1 MKLTI
6 NLIGKQKRYRY
17 AISVRTLVSM
27 TVLSSL
33 LMLISSRSTHLV
45 SEDIARLALA
55 EQWNEKDRVA
65 LQALEA
71 KTEAQ
76 LAVVI
81 SQLAKLNSQ
90 LSQLDLRA
98 GHLAEQLG
106 MEAKDL
112 TAFADQNV
120 SQPMDN
126 SVASFEQAFIEARAS
141 IDLRSRQ
148 IAMLESLIKGHHIH
162 QQSQLSGRPVESG
175 WLSSYYGMRKD
186 PFSGTPAM
194 HKGLDF
200 AGASGDAVVTTAAGI
215 VTWAGKRYGYGNLVE
230 IEHKDGFITRY
241 GHNQSVDVAVGDVVT
256 KGQIIARMGS
266 TGRSTGAHVHYEVI
280 RNGQPVDPLPFTRQ

>member
-55 EQWNEKDRVA
+55 EQLNEKDRVA

-76 LAVVI
+76 LSVVI
-81 SQLAKLNSQ
+81 SQLAELNSQ
-90 LSQLDLRA
+90 LSQLDQRA
-98 GHLAEQLG
+98 GHLAEALG
-106 MEAKDL
+106 MKAKDL
-112 TAFADQNV
+112 EAFADNV
-120 SQPMDN
+120 VTEPVESESP
-126 SVASFEQAFIEARAS
+126 FEQAFIAARQS
-141 IDLRSRQ
+141 IDSRSRQ
-148 IAMLESLIKGHHIH
+148 IAMLESLVKGHHIH

>member
-1 MKLTI
+1 MKLTV

-76 LAVVI
+76 LSVVI
-81 SQLAKLNSQ
+81 SQLAELNSQ
-90 LSQLDLRA
+90 LSQLDQRS
-98 GHLAEQLG
+98 GHLAEALG
-106 MEAKDL
+106 MKAKDL
-112 TAFADQNV
+112 EAFADNV
-120 SQPMDN
+120 VTEPVE
-126 SVASFEQAFIEARAS
+126 SVAPFEQAFIAARQS
-141 IDLRSRQ
+141 IDSRSRQ
-148 IAMLESLIKGHHIH
+148 IAMLESLVKGHHIH

-200 AGASGDAVVTTAAGI
+200 AGATGDAVVTTAAGI

-230 IEHKDGFITRY
+230 VEHKDGFVTRY
-241 GHNQSVDVAVGDVVT
+241 GHNHSIDVVVGDVVT
-256 KGQIIARMGS
+256 KGQTIARMGN
-266 TGRSTGAHVHYEVI
+266 TGRSTGAHVHYEVL

>member
-1 MKLTI
+1 MKLTV

-76 LAVVI
+76 LSVVI
-81 SQLAKLNSQ
+81 SQLAELNSQ
-90 LSQLDLRA
+90 LSQLDQRS
-98 GHLAEQLG
+98 GHLAEALG
-106 MEAKDL
+106 MKAKDL
-112 TAFADQNV
+112 EAFADNV
-120 SQPMDN
+120 VTEPVE
-126 SVASFEQAFIEARAS
+126 SVAPFEQAFIAARQS
-141 IDLRSRQ
+141 IDSRSRQ
-148 IAMLESLIKGHHIH
+148 IAMLESLVKGHHIH

-200 AGASGDAVVTTAAGI
+200 AGATGDAVVTTAAGI

-230 IEHKDGFITRY
+230 VEHKDGFVTRY
-241 GHNQSVDVAVGDVVT
+241 GHNHSIDVVVGDVVT
-256 KGQIIARMGS
+256 KGQTIARMGS
-266 TGRSTGAHVHYEVI
+266 TGRSTGAHVHYEVL

>member
-55 EQWNEKDRVA
+55 EQLNEKDRVA

-76 LAVVI
+76 LSVVI
-81 SQLAKLNSQ
+81 SQLAELNSQ
-90 LSQLDLRA
+90 LSQLDQRA
-98 GHLAEQLG
+98 GHLAEALG
-106 MEAKDL
+106 MKAKDL
-112 TAFADQNV
+112 EAFADNV
-120 SQPMDN
+120 VTEPVESESP
-126 SVASFEQAFIEARAS
+126 FEQAFIAARQS
-141 IDLRSRQ
+141 IDSRSRQ
-148 IAMLESLIKGHHIH
+148 IAMLESLVKGHHIH
-162 QQSQLSGRPVESG
+162 RQSQLSGRPVESG

-266 TGRSTGAHVHYEVI
+266 TGRSTGAYVHYEVI

>member
-1 MKLTI
+1 MKLTV

-76 LAVVI
+76 LSVVI
-81 SQLAKLNSQ
+81 SQLAELNSQ
-90 LSQLDLRA
+90 LSQLDQRS
-98 GHLAEQLG
+98 GHLAEALG
-106 MEAKDL
+106 MKAKDL
-112 TAFADQNV
+112 EAFADNV
-120 SQPMDN
+120 VTEPVE
-126 SVASFEQAFIEARAS
+126 SVAPFEQAFIAARQS
-141 IDLRSRQ
+141 IDSRSRQ
-148 IAMLESLIKGHHIH
+148 IAMLESLVKGHHIH

-200 AGASGDAVVTTAAGI
+200 AGATGDAVVTTAAGI

-230 IEHKDGFITRY
+230 VEHKDGFVTRY
-241 GHNQSVDVAVGDVVT
+241 GHNHSIDVVVGDVVT
-256 KGQIIARMGS
+256 KGQTIARMGS

>member
-76 LAVVI
+76 LSVVI
-81 SQLAKLNSQ
+81 SQLAELNSQ
-90 LSQLDLRA
+90 LSQLDQRS
-98 GHLAEQLG
+98 GHLAEALG
-106 MEAKDL
+106 MKAKDL
-112 TAFADQNV
+112 EAFADNV
-120 SQPMDN
+120 IKEPVE
-126 SVASFEQAFIEARAS
+126 SVAPFEQSFIAARQS
-141 IDLRSRQ
+141 IDSRSRQ
-148 IAMLESLIKGHHIH
+148 IAMLESLVKGHHIH

-200 AGASGDAVVTTAAGI
+200 AGATGDAVVTTAAGI

-230 IEHKDGFITRY
+230 VEHKDGFVTRY
-241 GHNQSVDVAVGDVVT
+241 GHNHSIDVVVGDVVT
-256 KGQIIARMGS
+256 KGQTIARMGN
-266 TGRSTGAHVHYEVI
+266 TGRSTGAHVHYEVL

>member
-71 KTEAQ
+71 KTGAQ
-76 LAVVI
+76 LVVVV

-98 GHLAEQLG
+98 GQLAEQLG
-106 MEAKDL
+106 MNAKDL
-112 TAFADQNV
+112 EAFADNVV
-120 SQPMDN
+120 SQP
-126 SVASFEQAFIEARAS
+126 VETEIPFKQAFTAARQS
-141 IDLRSRQ
+141 IDSRSRQ
-148 IAMLESLIKGHHIH
+148 IAMLESLVKGHHIH

-241 GHNQSVDVAVGDVVT
+241 GHNQSIDVAVGDVVT
-256 KGQIIARMGS
+256 KGQTIARMGN

>member
-1 MKLTI
+1 MKLTV

-55 EQWNEKDRVA
+55 EQLNEKDRVA

-76 LAVVI
+76 LSVVI
-81 SQLAKLNSQ
+81 SQLAELNSQ
-90 LSQLDLRA
+90 LSQLDQRS
-98 GHLAEQLG
+98 GHLAEALG
-106 MEAKDL
+106 MKAKDL
-112 TAFADQNV
+112 EAFADNV
-120 SQPMDN
+120 VTEPVE
-126 SVASFEQAFIEARAS
+126 SVAPFEQAFIAARQS
-141 IDLRSRQ
+141 IDSRSRQ
-148 IAMLESLIKGHHIH
+148 IAMLESLVKGHHIH

-200 AGASGDAVVTTAAGI
+200 AGATGDAVVTTAAGI

-230 IEHKDGFITRY
+230 VEHKDGFVTRY
-241 GHNQSVDVAVGDVVT
+241 GHNHSIDVVVGDVVT
-256 KGQIIARMGS
+256 KGQTIARMGS

>member
-76 LAVVI
+76 LSVVI
-81 SQLAKLNSQ
+81 SQLAELNSQ
-90 LSQLDLRA
+90 LSQLDQRS
-98 GHLAEQLG
+98 GHLAEALG
-106 MEAKDL
+106 MKAKDL
-112 TAFADQNV
+112 EAFADNV
-120 SQPMDN
+120 VTEPVE
-126 SVASFEQAFIEARAS
+126 SVAPFEQAFIAARQS
-141 IDLRSRQ
+141 IDSRSRQ
-148 IAMLESLIKGHHIH
+148 IAMLESLVKGHHIH

-200 AGASGDAVVTTAAGI
+200 AGATGDAVVTTAAGI

-230 IEHKDGFITRY
+230 VEHKDGFVTRY
-241 GHNQSVDVAVGDVVT
+241 GHNHSIDVVVGDVVT
-256 KGQIIARMGS
+256 KGQTIARMGS

>member
-76 LAVVI
+76 LSVVI
-81 SQLAKLNSQ
+81 SQLAELNSQ
-90 LSQLDLRA
+90 LSQLDQRS
-98 GHLAEQLG
+98 GYLAEALG
-106 MEAKDL
+106 MKAKDL
-112 TAFADQNV
+112 EAFADNV
-120 SQPMDN
+120 VTEPVE
-126 SVASFEQAFIEARAS
+126 SVAPFEQAFIAARQS
-141 IDLRSRQ
+141 IDSRSRQ
-148 IAMLESLIKGHHIH
+148 IAMLESLVKGHHIH

-200 AGASGDAVVTTAAGI
+200 AGATGDAVVTTAAGI

-230 IEHKDGFITRY
+230 VEHKDGFVTRY
-241 GHNQSVDVAVGDVVT
+241 GHNHSIDVVVGDVVT
-256 KGQIIARMGS
+256 KGQTIARMGS